1 MPIIRKEAKLFKHN
15 VFHLDGPG
23 LTRHIDAILTLPNLQ
38 AIHWVQG
45 YGINEPIMQ
54 WLPLIKKIQEAGK
67 SVIVDLKMYELD
79 EFIKKVDPT
88 GIMLWIPAEP
98 SEQKDILERVS
109 QW

>member
-1 MPIIRKEAKLFKHN
+1 M
-15 VFHLDGPG
+15 FHLDGPG
-23 LTRHIDAILTLPNLQ
+23 VTRHIDAILTLTNLQ

-67 SVIVDLKMYELD
+67 SVIVDLKMHELD
-79 EFIKKVDPT
+79 EFIKKVDHT

-98 SEQKDILERVS
+98 NEQKDILERVS